1 LLIHSNCYSLA
12 TGFNFPA
19 SASPLAAARMRS
31 QSAIGR
37 AGLVRTTA
45 ACRLPARQPLE
56 PRPLFEY
63 YLGQSRRFYV
73 ITQAPTSENDTFAI
87 CEVKEEL
94 GPEGH
99 RSFHHDQVLKLI
111 GSYHLRTD
119 NASNV
124 GRSGPVRILS
134 FVGCPWD
141 SSAMPGVRMCPVCR
155 GSKQKVSL
163 PSAKRVVAWK

>member
-12 TGFNFPA
+12 TWFHLPCKCFPA
-19 SASPLAAARMRS
+19 RSLRMRS

-56 PRPLFEY
+56 PRHCLRI
-63 YLGQSRRFYV
+63 LSAQSRRFHV
-73 ITQAPTSENDTFAI
+73 ITQAPTSGNDTFAI
-87 CEVKEEL
+87 CEVEEEL

-99 RSFHHDQVLKLI
+99 RSFHHDLVLKLI

-124 GRSGPVRILS
+124 GRPGPVRILS
-134 FVGCPWD
+134 SVGCPWD

-163 PSAKRVVAWK
+163 PSAKRVVA